1 MKSADQRLR
10 RKSEFDAVFQGGLR
24 ASSGALALRA
34 RRRSGE
40 TVDDPCRFGF
50 AISSKLGGAVVRNR
64 IRRRLRESV
73 SRLNREGNCKGLDVV
88 IVARDG
94 AAQADY
100 GLLDT
105 TLTRLVGKTMR
116 QADGRNGLD
125 AQGAHDA
132 RNARG
137 GS

>member
-1 MKSADQRLR
+1 MKRADQRLR
-10 RKSEFDAVFQGGLR
+10 RKSDFDAVFQGGLR

-34 RRRSGE
+34 RQRADES
-40 TVDDPCRFGF
+40 VDDPCRFGY

-73 SRLNREGNCKGLDVV
+73 SRLNREGTCKGLDVV

-94 AAQADY
+94 AAHADF
-100 GLLDT
+100 GRLDA

-116 QADGRNGLD
+116 QAARRDEHDGRGE
-125 AQGAHDA
+125 
-132 RNARG
+132 
-137 GS
+137 S